1 MKFRDLMHLPTQIEK
16 EKEKREMREE
26 RRNQERERGKDIES
40 LVD

>member
-16 EKEKREMREE
+16 EKEKREKGE
-26 RRNQERERGKDIES
+26 RRNQERVRGKDIES

>member
-16 EKEKREMREE
+16 EKEKREMRE
-26 RRNQERERGKDIES
+26 RRNEERVRGKDIES

>member
-16 EKEKREMREE
+16 EKEKREMRE
-26 RRNQERERGKDIES
+26 RRNQERVRGKDIES